1 MWNHSYSSM
10 YHKIQRHLW
19 FITWYKLWACQIV
32 SNQVIQIKKTKTT
45 MFTANTKKKKKTL
58 KRQKHVKTIR
68 GKRKSCGTNIPI
80 SDVFFPSEKASNAQ
94 ENSLFSLQSFRWI
107 TFDYGQ
113 WPCLLFTNNN
123 TEDKWHKT
131 YQTSDD
137 IVIYFLSIFILLVSY
152 AIIKTA
158 QQHE

>member
-1 MWNHSYSSM
+1 MWCGIIAIHPCIIRFKGICDLSHDTNCW
-10 YHKIQRHLW
+10 LA
-19 FITWYKLWACQIV
+19 KLY
-32 SNQVIQIKKTKTT
+32 QIKLFKSQTT
-45 MFTANTKKKKKTL
+45 MFTANTKKAQ